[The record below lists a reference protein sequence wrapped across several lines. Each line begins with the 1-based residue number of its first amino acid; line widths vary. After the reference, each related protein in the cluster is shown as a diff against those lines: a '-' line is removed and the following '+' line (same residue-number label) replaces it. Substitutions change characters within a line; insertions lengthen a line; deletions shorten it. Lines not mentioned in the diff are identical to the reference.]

1 MNIIWES
8 IILIL
13 TGMIALKM
21 TGSNSV
27 SQMTRAEIIIV
38 VSIGRIIVEPV
49 LSRKVV
55 PSIFAAVIFASI
67 LLIIHFF
74 ELKSKKVERFL
85 NGSSIV
91 IVENGEIVKENL
103 LKAKMSEQQ
112 LYMQLREKGIHDL
125 MSLQQ
130 VTAEPNGRIGYQLIE
145 KAQPITLEML
155 EKILGQQKIKN
166 NFSLDKLILHGS
178 IGFFIF
184 SLNVLVNI

>member
-55 PSIFAAVIFASI
+55 PSIFASI

-74 ELKSKKVERFL
+74 ELKSKKVEQFL

-103 LKAKMSEQQ
+103 MKAKMSEQQ

-125 MSLQQ
+125 KSLQQ

-155 EKILGQQKIKN
+155 EKILDQYNIKR
-166 NFSLDKLILHGS
+166 
-178 IGFFIF
+178 
-184 SLNVLVNI
+184 

>member
-1 MNIIWES
+1 MNMILES
-8 IILIL
+8 IILIF

-21 TGSNSV
+21 TGSTSV

-49 LSRKVV
+49 LSRKVG

-67 LLIIHFF
+67 LLIIHFL
-74 ELKSKKVERFL
+74 ELKSKKMEQFL
-85 NGSSIV
+85 NGSSII

-103 LKAKMSEQQ
+103 MKAKMSEQQ

-125 MSLQQ
+125 KSLQQ

-145 KAQPITLEML
+145 KAQPITLEVL
-155 EKILGQQKIKN
+155 EKILDQNKIKR
-166 NFSLDKLILHGS
+166 
-178 IGFFIF
+178 
-184 SLNVLVNI
+184 

>member
-1 MNIIWES
+1 MNMILES
-8 IILIL
+8 IILIF

-21 TGSNSV
+21 TGSTSV

-67 LLIIHFF
+67 LLIIHYF
-74 ELKSKKVERFL
+74 ELKSRKVEQFL

-103 LKAKMSEQQ
+103 MKAKMSEQQ

-125 MSLQQ
+125 KCLQQ
-130 VTAEPNGRIGYQLIE
+130 VTAEPNGRIGFQLLE
-145 KAQPITLEML
+145 KAQPITFEML
-155 EKILGQQKIKN
+155 EKILDQHKFK
-166 NFSLDKLILHGS
+166 K
-178 IGFFIF
+178 
-184 SLNVLVNI
+184 

>member
-74 ELKSKKVERFL
+74 ELKSKKVEQFL

-103 LKAKMSEQQ
+103 MKAKMSEQQ

-125 MSLQQ
+125 KSLQQ
-130 VTAEPNGRIGYQLIE
+130 VTAEPNRRIGYHLIE

-155 EKILGQQKIKN
+155 EKIIDQYTIKR
-166 NFSLDKLILHGS
+166 
-178 IGFFIF
+178 
-184 SLNVLVNI
+184 

>member
-38 VSIGRIIVEPV
+38 VSIGRIIVELV

-155 EKILGQQKIKN
+155 EKILGQQKIK
-166 NFSLDKLILHGS
+166 K
-178 IGFFIF
+178 
-184 SLNVLVNI
+184 